1 MTVTELMNA
10 ADVTPAPDT
19 YAGEVK
25 TNFMIL
31 GIAVEGTEADPTKY
45 AVAAAHIKNLGAEI
59 DASTEDS
66 NYLYEGKFTTRID
79 ARRTFSLEGKRIV
92 GDEFQDW
99 ACSHAVKFG
108 TGNDVIRD
116 YVYFNALTGEGE
128 KGRLTINVTK
138 DGSGEAN
145 NSADFACSAFSNGAP
160 EAYTYSATA

>member
-31 GIAVEGTEADPTKY
+31 GIAVEGTESNPTKY
-45 AVAAAHIKNLGAEI
+45 AVAAAHIENLGAEI

>member
-1 MTVTELMNA
+1 MTVTELMTA
-10 ADVTPAPDT
+10 AGVTPKPE

-31 GIAVEGTEADPTKY
+31 GVAVEGSETDHTKY
-45 AVAAAHIKNLGAEI
+45 TVAAAHVTNLGAEI

-66 NYLYEGKFTTRID
+66 NYLYEGKFTARID

-92 GDEFQDW
+92 GDAFQDW

-108 TGNDVIRD
+108 TGNAVVRD
-116 YVYFNALTGEGE
+116 YVYFNALTGDGE
-128 KGRLTINVTK
+128 KGKLTINTTK

-145 NSADFACSAFSNGAP
+145 NSADFACDAYSSGAP
-160 EAYTYSATA
+160 DEYTYAAV

>member
-10 ADVTPAPDT
+10 ANVTPAPDT

-31 GIAVEGTEADPTKY
+31 GIAVEGTETDPTKY

>member
-31 GIAVEGTEADPTKY
+31 GIAVEGTESDPTKY

>member
-10 ADVTPAPDT
+10 ANVTPAPDT

-31 GIAVEGTEADPTKY
+31 GIAVEGTETDPTEY

>member
-1 MTVTELMNA
+1 MTVTELMTA
-10 ADVTPAPDT
+10 AGVTPKAD

-31 GIAVEGTEADPTKY
+31 GVAVDDTETDPKEY
-45 AVAAAHIKNLGAEI
+45 VVAAAHITNLGAEV

-66 NYLYEGKFTTRID
+66 NYLYEGKFTARID

-92 GDEFQDW
+92 GDAFQDW

-108 TGNDVIRD
+108 TGNAVIRD

-128 KGRLTINVTK
+128 KGRLTINTTK

-145 NSADFACSAFSNGAP
+145 NSADFACDAYSSGAP
-160 EAYTYSATA
+160 DEYTYVATA